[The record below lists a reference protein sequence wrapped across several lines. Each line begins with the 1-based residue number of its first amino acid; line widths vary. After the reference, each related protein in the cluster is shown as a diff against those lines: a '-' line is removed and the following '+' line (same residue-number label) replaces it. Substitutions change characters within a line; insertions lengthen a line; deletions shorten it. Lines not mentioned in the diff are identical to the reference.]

1 MMNLHWIKSTKTNH
15 LREQSRDYPLRKLSA
30 LLLIGIFAIG
40 IIFVSSA
47 TDQFVDAGSR
57 KKIHFTQT
65 ITSSQDPGQGHE
77 NHQLALILSPNEGT
91 IYDGSMTFTSSEPV
105 QIVVLHEI
113 IAPQSKGQPIWTV
126 DGKTI
131 YGLSLIDLQKNSG
144 SFEFT
149 GAALALH
156 SPNSKEFTATVSVDG
171 WIRGQPT
178 EVIMQK
184 IEFEKDDSTLLLSRT
199 NVPAIIPMHE
209 GIYEGSPVHYIIT
222 DGSDEDYAKTI
233 SEKQGWNVELA
244 PVLAD
249 VPENTLQKLYI
260 FKNGVSG
267 DGIYG
272 FQNEVFSSTPSQES
286 EYSALNSIIE
296 VTWKIGQKQIE
307 FESVA
312 DIVAAEEGGRIEF
325 NEMGI
330 VFNTP
335 QIIWPDGQMIVRA
348 DKEISDEMSYSGGQI
363 TEINE
368 EEMTVTFVAHRGWG
382 PDGRTIYY
390 IVTDA
395 TPSGPAETMGVVSS
409 PSLANL
415 IAHSGAA
422 DLFQFKNGIGG
433 SGPLGFQAGIS
444 GASLGDANYS
454 PMWRIYLVEWNDAE
468 SAKVLE
474 TKPDIDAFSTEKML
488 SVSIARPT
496 NSDHIVNCPFIDPFQ
511 KTSVNG

>member
-1 MMNLHWIKSTKTNH
+1 MK
-15 LREQSRDYPLRKLSA
+15 KLPA
-30 LLLIGIFAIG
+30 LLIIGIFTIG
-40 IIFVSSA
+40 IIFVSS
-47 TDQFVDAGSR
+47 TSDQLVDAGSR
-57 KKIHFTQT
+57 KKIHFTET
-65 ITSSQDPGQGHE
+65 IISSQDPGQGHE

-113 IAPQSKGQPIWTV
+113 SSQESKGQPTWTV

-149 GAALALH
+149 GAAVALH
-156 SPNSKEFTATVSVDG
+156 SPNSKQFTTTVSVDG

-184 IEFEKDDSTLLLSRT
+184 IELEKEEPSSLLSKT
-199 NVPAIIPMHE
+199 NVPATIPMHK
-209 GIYEGSPVHYIIT
+209 GIYEGNQVLYIMT
-222 DGSDEDYAKTI
+222 DSSDEDYAKI
-233 SEKQGWNVELA
+233 MSDKQEWKVEVAPLLA
-244 PVLAD
+244 N
-249 VPENTLQKLYI
+249 VPENTLQKLFI
-260 FKNGVSG
+260 FKNGIKG
-267 DGIYG
+267 DGIFG
-272 FQNEVFSSTPSQES
+272 FQNEVISNTPSQES
-286 EYSALNSIIE
+286 EYSALSSVIE
-296 VTWKIGQKQIE
+296 VTWKVGQKEIE
-307 FESVA
+307 FTSA
-312 DIVAAEEGGRIEF
+312 DDVIAAEEGGRIEF
-325 NEMGI
+325 NETGI
-330 VFNTP
+330 ILNAP
-335 QIIWPDGQMIVRA
+335 QISWPDGQMIIRS

-395 TPSGPAETMGVVSS
+395 TPSGPAESMGVVSS
-409 PSLANL
+409 PSSANL
-415 IAHSGAA
+415 IANSGAV
-422 DLFQFKNGIGG
+422 DLFQFKNGIIG
-433 SGPLGFQAGIS
+433 SGPLGFQPGI
-444 GASLGDANYS
+444 AAAALGDKNYS

-468 SAKVLE
+468 SAKILE
-474 TKPDIDAFSTEKML
+474 TKSDIDSFRAADML

-511 KTSVNG
+511 

>member
-1 MMNLHWIKSTKTNH
+1 MK
-15 LREQSRDYPLRKLSA
+15 KLSA
-30 LLLIGIFAIG
+30 LLLIGIFTVG
-40 IIFVSSA
+40 IIFVSS
-47 TDQFVDAGSR
+47 TSDQFVDAGSR

-113 IAPQSKGQPIWTV
+113 NSQESKGQPIWTV

-131 YGLSLIDLQKNSG
+131 YGLSLVDLKKNSG

-156 SPNSKEFTATVSVDG
+156 TPNSKEFTSTVSVDG

-184 IEFEKDDSTLLLSRT
+184 IELQKEEPTSLLSRT
-199 NVPAIIPMHE
+199 NVPATIPMHK
-209 GIYEGSPVHYIIT
+209 GIYEGNQVLYIIT

-233 SEKQGWNVELA
+233 TEKQEWNVEIA
-244 PVLAD
+244 PVIAD
-249 VPENTLQKLYI
+249 VPENTLQKLFI
-260 FKNGVSG
+260 FKNGVKG

-286 EYSALNSIIE
+286 KYSALSSVVE

-307 FESVA
+307 FQSATDVIEAKES
-312 DIVAAEEGGRIEF
+312 GRIEF
-325 NEMGI
+325 NETG
-330 VFNTP
+330 VVLNTP
-335 QIIWPDGQMIVRA
+335 QIIWPDGQMTVRS
-348 DKEISDEMSYSGGQI
+348 DKEISDEMPYSGGQI

-395 TPSGPAETMGVVSS
+395 TPSGPAESMGVVSS
-409 PSLANL
+409 PSSTSL
-415 IAHSGAA
+415 IAHSGAV
-422 DLFQFKNGIGG
+422 DLFQFKNGIIG
-433 SGPLGFQAGIS
+433 SGPLGFQAGIA
-444 GASLGDANYS
+444 GASLDDTNYS
-454 PMWRIYLVEWNDAE
+454 PMWRIYLVEWNDSE
-468 SAKVLE
+468 SAKILE
-474 TKPDIDAFSTEKML
+474 TKSDIDAFSENDLLT
-488 SVSIARPT
+488 VSIARPT

-511 KTSVNG
+511 

>member
-1 MMNLHWIKSTKTNH
+1 MLK
-15 LREQSRDYPLRKLSA
+15 KLPA
-30 LLLIGIFAIG
+30 LLIIVIFTVG
-40 IIFVSSA
+40 IIFVSS
-47 TDQFVDAGSR
+47 TSDQFVDAGSR

-77 NHQLALILSPNEGT
+77 NHQLSLILSPNEGT

-105 QIVVLHEI
+105 QVVVLHEI
-113 IAPQSKGQPIWTV
+113 TSQESKGQPTWSV

-131 YGLSLIDLQKNSG
+131 YGLSLIDLQKKSG

-156 SPNSKEFTATVSVDG
+156 SPNSKEFTTTVSVDG

-184 IEFEKDDSTLLLSRT
+184 IELEKEEPSLLLSKT
-199 NVPAIIPMHE
+199 NVPAIIPMHK
-209 GIYEGSPVHYIIT
+209 GIYESNQVLYIIT
-222 DGSDEDYAKTI
+222 DSSNEDYAKII
-233 SEKQGWNVELA
+233 SNKQEWKVEVAPLLA
-244 PVLAD
+244 N
-249 VPENTLQKLYI
+249 VPENTLQKLFI
-260 FKNGVSG
+260 FKNGIKG

-272 FQNEVFSSTPSQES
+272 FQNEVISNTPLQES
-286 EYSALNSIIE
+286 EYSALSSVIE
-296 VTWKIGQKQIE
+296 VTWKVGQKEIE
-307 FESVA
+307 FTSAEDV
-312 DIVAAEEGGRIEF
+312 ITAEEGGRIEF
-325 NEMGI
+325 NETGVI
-330 VFNTP
+330 LNAP
-335 QIIWPDGQMIVRA
+335 QISWPDGQMIIRP
-348 DKEISDEMSYSGGQI
+348 DKEITDEMPYSGGQI

-395 TPSGPAETMGVVSS
+395 TPTGPAESMGVVSS
-409 PSLANL
+409 PNSANL
-415 IAHSGAA
+415 IANSGAV
-422 DLFQFKNGIGG
+422 DLFQFKNGIIG
-433 SGPLGFQAGIS
+433 SGPLGFQPGI
-444 GASLGDANYS
+444 AAAALGDQNYS

-468 SAKVLE
+468 SAKILE
-474 TKPDIDAFSTEKML
+474 TKSDIDSFRADDML

-511 KTSVNG
+511 